1 MGILFSS
8 DTTEVK
14 DQVLDNLKDI
24 KMWCLKLPEKSQ
36 TDLKLTHYF
45 LHFITFQFITVTI
58 TQKTQ
63 YPPDHPQQAGSRQ
76 IGPRQLGPTVWVP
89 TIRGPTLRG
98 PTNRGTGVLIS
109 LNKFYTACQT
119 MGGRVNVVS
128 PTWIWVVV
136 AYSNHWAL

>member
-24 KMWCLKLPEKSQ
+24 KMWCFKLPEKSQ

-76 IGPRQLGPTVWVP
+76 IGPRQLGPDKRAPDSWARLSGAQLYEVQLS
-89 TIRGPTLRG
+89 GAQL
-98 PTNRGTGVLIS
+98 TG
-109 LNKFYTACQT
+109 
-119 MGGRVNVVS
+119 
-128 PTWIWVVV
+128 
-136 AYSNHWAL
+136 ALVY